1 MNDML
6 VSVAVGLLCIA
17 AVGMSATT
25 LDSSV
30 STEPDDIISHE
41 QFPISREDAAEL
53 KREVKSDGTNDQ
65 QGNDQQSEQSQKK
78 VASENGD
85 KEANKQ
91 TDGQSQTR
99 KQPEQKQVNEQ
110 VSVQKESLIDRLIDF
125 LKKWGPILL
134 VVALVVGLAYRYRE
148 RLLALA
154 AALVPQGS
162 DSDDD
167 SGPDRPWKD
176 VDPRDEIS
184 RAWLAIAR
192 RTNVDSPRAKTTSEY
207 ADAAVEQGLDPD
219 AVETV
224 TREFEEVRYRGA
236 EVTEERERRA
246 KESREEL
253 DNTSEDGISGNSDA
267 RNRDRRFGGNRDS
280 PAGGDD

>member
-30 STEPDDIISHE
+30 STEPDDIIDHD
-41 QFPISREDAAEL
+41 QFPISQDDAAEL
-53 KREVKSDGTNDQ
+53 KKEVQSDGTNDKQGTHQKKKQKQSKSPAEDGDKQVTKTKEGEGQSQ
-65 QGNDQQSEQSQKK
+65 QQKTTQVQQQVQKK
-78 VASENGD
+78 VGVE
-85 KEANKQ
+85 
-91 TDGQSQTR
+91 
-99 KQPEQKQVNEQ
+99 EQG
-110 VSVQKESLIDRLIDF
+110 LIDRLIDF
-125 LKKWGPILL
+125 LQKWGPILL
-134 VVALVVGLAYRYRE
+134 VVALVAGLAYRYRE

-162 DSDDD
+162 DDDDDDD
-167 SGPDRPWKD
+167 SGPDRPWAD

-192 RTNVDSPRAKTTSEY
+192 RTNVESPRAKTTSEY
-207 ADAAVEQGLDPD
+207 ADAAVEQGLSRD

-246 KESREEL
+246 KESRDEL
-253 DNTSEDGISGNSDA
+253 DGS
-267 RNRDRRFGGNRDS
+267 RRDR
-280 PAGGDD
+280 PAGSHRNNPTGGDD